1 MVYGLGMEPSEM
13 GSESVWGGGLRFRL
27 VSSFFYFVDTI
38 AGYST

>member
-1 MVYGLGMEPSEM
+1 VGGSADKKGSMVRVG
-13 GSESVWGGGLRFRL
+13 GGGLRFRL